1 MLMLDGKRLTYVLM
15 KPDLPNV
22 AANSRLKGMPEEY
35 KAIAEGVLVFYGT
48 YTLSGE
54 ELTITFESLTFPNWN
69 GTSQKRTV
77 KLEGDQLTLISNA
90 PARGGTGMVA
100 QVWSRAK

>member
-54 ELTITFESLTFPNWN
+54 ELTITFESLTFPNW
-69 GTSQKRTV
+69 
-77 KLEGDQLTLISNA
+77 KLTQPLPTL
-90 PARGGTGMVA
+90 R
-100 QVWSRAK
+100 

>member
-1 MLMLDGKRLTYVLM
+1 MLDGKRLTYVLM

-22 AANSRLKGMPEEY
+22 AANSRLKGMPGEY

-54 ELTITFESLTFPNWN
+54 ELTITFESLTFPN
-69 GTSQKRTV
+69 R
-77 KLEGDQLTLISNA
+77 KLTRSLPTL
-90 PARGGTGMVA
+90 R
-100 QVWSRAK
+100 